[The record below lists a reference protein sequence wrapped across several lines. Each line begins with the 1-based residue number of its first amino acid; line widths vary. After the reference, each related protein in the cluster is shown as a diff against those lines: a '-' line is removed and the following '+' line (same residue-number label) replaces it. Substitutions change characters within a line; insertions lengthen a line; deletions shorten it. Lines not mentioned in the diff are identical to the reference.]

1 MREVRRQKALSQI
14 DKLEKA
20 LRNIGLLGAEIEI
33 EGANISVNDFLHAL
47 YHTVKT
53 IGKQENAGG
62 PKECD
67 MCNKTVSSYVVHN
80 DIRVCEDCVR
90 SCDLWRMIPDEKLRE
105 AGWIV

>member
-1 MREVRRQKALSQI
+1 MRKARRQKTLLKI
-14 DKLEKA
+14 VGLEKA

-53 IGKQENAGG
+53 VGKQENTDG
-62 PKECD
+62 PKKCD
-67 MCNKTVSSYVVHN
+67 MCNKTVGSSIVHN
-80 DIRVCEDCVR
+80 NVRVCEDCVR

-105 AGWIV
+105 AGWIR